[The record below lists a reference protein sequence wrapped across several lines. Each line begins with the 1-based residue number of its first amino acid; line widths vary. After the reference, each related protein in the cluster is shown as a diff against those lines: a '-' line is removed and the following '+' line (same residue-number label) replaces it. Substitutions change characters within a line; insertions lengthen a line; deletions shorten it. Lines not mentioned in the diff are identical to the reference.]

1 MKSPIIFNLDKN
13 IKYIIIY
20 LIISSFF
27 FLFFKSQYFLD
38 DLCLLFSFI
47 ISLICLYLT
56 NKRSKINN
64 EIKNKNINIK
74 EYFYIIL
81 VYFLLNIIP
90 FLRDISK
97 KSIYLCYSN
106 ITFIGIIIIGFFK
119 KETFFNHQ
127 IISLN
132 ILFLIMPFSPSFKN
146 NYKTEKIHQF
156 IINSIFSSL
165 YYYSQGIL
173 RGYFKYS
180 MENKFISPFFISSVN
195 VGMNLIKNILV
206 KVYEYFILNKEIN
219 YFNYQIEG
227 TYKIIECIL
236 FICCEILIP
245 IFDILICYFYSPYH
259 QCVCDIFS
267 NIFLRNSFE
276 LYDIIIGISNLFF
289 SCVASEI
296 IILKFC
302 DLDKNTKIEIRKR
315 AYNTHLSDLNE
326 SFLESSI
333 EIRK

>member
-1 MKSPIIFNLDKN
+1 MPLT
-13 IKYIIIY
+13 
-20 LIISSFF
+20 SSF
-27 FLFFKSQYFLD
+27 
-38 DLCLLFSFI
+38 
-47 ISLICLYLT
+47 
-56 NKRSKINN
+56 R
-64 EIKNKNINIK
+64 E
-74 EYFYIIL
+74 
-81 VYFLLNIIP
+81 
-90 FLRDISK
+90 
-97 KSIYLCYSN
+97 
-106 ITFIGIIIIGFFK
+106 
-119 KETFFNHQ
+119 
-127 IISLN
+127 
-132 ILFLIMPFSPSFKN
+132 
-146 NYKTEKIHQF
+146 NYKTKKIHQF
-156 IINSIFSSL
+156 IINLIFSSL

-259 QCVCDIFS
+259 QCVCEIFS
-267 NIFLRNSFE
+267 SIFIGKSFK
-276 LYDIIIGISNLFF
+276 LCDVIIGISNLFF

-315 AYNTHLSDLNE
+315 AYNTHLSDLIE
-326 SFLESSI
+326 TFQESSI
-333 EIRK
+333 EMRK

>member
-1 MKSPIIFNLDKN
+1 MKSPIIFNLDKK

-20 LIISSFF
+20 LIVSSFRILYF
-27 FLFFKSQYFLD
+27 ESKHFLD

-47 ISLICLYLT
+47 TSLICLYLT

-64 EIKNKNINIK
+64 EIKNKNTNIK

-81 VYFLLNIIP
+81 VYFLLSIIL
-90 FLRDISK
+90 FLKDIISK
-97 KSIYLCYSN
+97 NFRIYLCYSN

-119 KETFFNHQ
+119 KEKFFKHQ

-132 ILFLIMPFSPSFKN
+132 ILFLLMPFSPSFKN

-156 IINSIFSSL
+156 IINSILSSL

-195 VGMNLIKNILV
+195 VGMNLIKNLLV

-219 YFNYQIEG
+219 YFNFKIKG
-227 TYKIIECIL
+227 TYEIIKCIL
-236 FICCEILIP
+236 FICCGISIP

-267 NIFLRNSFE
+267 SIIGKSFK
-276 LYDIIIGISNLFF
+276 LYDIIIGISNLF
-289 SCVASEI
+289 
-296 IILKFC
+296 LKFC
-302 DLDKNTKIEIRKR
+302 DLDENTKIEIRKR
-315 AYNTHLSDLNE
+315 AYYTHLSDLNE
-326 SFLESSI
+326 SFLESSF
-333 EIRK
+333 EMRK

>member
-27 FLFFKSQYFLD
+27 FLFFKSQSFLD

-64 EIKNKNINIK
+64 EIKNKNTNIK

-97 KSIYLCYSN
+97 NLDIYFCYSN

-119 KETFFNHQ
+119 KEKLFVHQ
-127 IISLN
+127 IMSLI
-132 ILFLIMPFSPSFKN
+132 ILFLCMFFNSNF
-146 NYKTEKIHQF
+146 TKIYHKYIIEMF
-156 IINSIFSSL
+156 IINSLFSSVF
-165 YYYSQGIL
+165 YYFQGIL

-180 MENKFISPFFISSVN
+180 MENKFISPFFISSIDA
-195 VGMNLIKNILV
+195 GMNLIKNILV
-206 KVYEYFILNKEIN
+206 KVYKYFILNKEIN
-219 YFNYQIEG
+219 YFNFKIEG
-227 TYKIIECIL
+227 TYEIIKCIL
-236 FICCEILIP
+236 FICSGISIP

-259 QCVCDIFS
+259 QCVCDISS
-267 NIFLRNSFE
+267 NFIFLDDETN
-276 LYDIIIGISNLFF
+276 LILKDLITGILNIFF

-296 IILKFC
+296 IILNFC
-302 DLDKNTKIEIRKR
+302 ELDKNTKKEIKKR
-315 AYNTHLSDLNE
+315 ADTDYCTDLVDSLLN
-326 SFLESSI
+326 
-333 EIRK
+333 